1 MTLKNTNTTPSVFF
15 PDFARCDI
23 SITILPY
30 IDRMKPFRKM
40 PNYQKRIL
48 PFITHI
54 KSRYKE
60 ILWLAFALIT
70 VPLQFRKI
78 NGQDVLDIL
87 RPLWLLL
94 LVVFVGFGAFVL
106 VPQGQHAMK
115 VLHNVKGN
123 WVQPLIIGIS
133 LLYWSFQLYNASR
146 MVLKVTN
153 IRYDEGKEVRLYM
166 YLNNIPIVL
175 GTLPFCIILIG
186 YWAANG
192 LHTKTDWLLTFVFLF
207 LNVVMVSF
215 HLKDTCNENYCELPT
230 NWRSPHFRRLIKE
243 ELSDKKFS
251 HSMRW
256 WFRFLMLTFIV
267 LFVIFT
273 YLSIFGIE
281 TLQFIGPIAI
291 VITGLAA
298 WVAVAAVVAVVNIY
312 IYRFASLFILGLF
325 IFSSYFNNNH
335 AITTLNEPLAERLDV
350 ATHFKNWQQARLKT
364 GLKSKKYPV
373 FIVASEGGGSRS
385 AYWTGS
391 LLAALCDTFPE
402 FSQHIFAISSVSGS
416 SLGSGVFSLVRR
428 SEVME
433 NHEMQKLPYTQNALK
448 KDFLSP
454 LTASMI
460 FPDLFQRFVPFKI
473 NAFDRAKALERSW
486 ENAFE
491 RAMGSTHA
499 ENPLRISLAHFWL
512 EDSLYRMPSLFMNCT
527 VVNTGK
533 RAIISNLKL
542 SSDDFDDV
550 IALND
555 TIGKAI
561 PLSTAMSL
569 SARFPY
575 ITPSGV
581 IQKQDG
587 TYWGSVVD
595 GGYFDNSGILTA
607 LEIMNVIN
615 KTNQKTKQK
624 IEFEPHLIIISNYE
638 DFHDTNMYN
647 ELNEPLVAVINR
659 TFGGAIGYARA
670 RVKREMKPQNIIEFP
685 LNANATDVPLGW
697 YLSESSVSVMDYRVK
712 VVMTKN
718 YEYFKQLFKK

>member
-1 MTLKNTNTTPSVFF
+1 
-15 PDFARCDI
+15 
-23 SITILPY
+23 
-30 IDRMKPFRKM
+30 MKPFKKI
-40 PNYQKRIL
+40 PNFQKRIL
-48 PFITHI
+48 PFLTHI
-54 KSRYKE
+54 KTRYKE
-60 ILWLAFALIT
+60 ILWLSFAFIT
-70 VPLQFRKI
+70 VPFQFRKI
-78 NGQDVLDIL
+78 NGQDVFDIL

-94 LVVFVGFGAFVL
+94 LVVIAGFCAFVL
-106 VPQGQHAMK
+106 VPQGQHTMK
-115 VLHNVKGN
+115 VLHNVKDN
-123 WVQPLIIGIS
+123 WTQPLIIGIS

-166 YLNNIPIVL
+166 YLNNIPIIL

-186 YWAANG
+186 YWTANG
-192 LHTKTDWLLTFVFLF
+192 LNNKADWLLTFVFLF

-215 HLKDTCNENYCELPT
+215 HLKDTCTENYCELPT

-243 ELSDKKFS
+243 ELSDKNFS
-251 HSMRW
+251 PNMRW
-256 WFRFLMLTFIV
+256 WFRFLIATFV
-267 LFVIFT
+267 GLFLIFT

-281 TLQFIGPIAI
+281 ILQFIGPIAI

-312 IYRFASLFILGLF
+312 IYRFASLFIFGLF

-350 ATHFKNWQQARLKT
+350 AAHFKNWQDARLKT
-364 GLKSKKYPV
+364 GLKTKKYPV
-373 FIVASEGGGSRS
+373 FIVAAEGGGSRA

-416 SLGSGVFSLVRR
+416 SLGSGVFSLIRR

-433 NHEMQKLPYTQNALK
+433 NSEMQKLPYTQNTLK

-454 LTASMI
+454 LTASFI

-491 RAMGSTHA
+491 RAMQSNAT
-499 ENPLRISLAHFWL
+499 ENPLRISLARFWL
-512 EDSLYRMPSLFMNCT
+512 EDTLYRMPSLFMNCT

-542 SSDDFDDV
+542 NPDDFDDV
-550 IALND
+550 VALND

-581 IQKQDG
+581 IQKPDG

-607 LEIMNVIN
+607 LEIRAIIN
-615 KTNQKTKQK
+615 KMNQKTKGK
-624 IEFEPHLIIISNYE
+624 IEFEPHLIVIGNYE
-638 DFHDTNMYN
+638 DFHDRNRYN
-647 ELNEPLVAVINR
+647 ELNEPIIAVLNR
-659 TFGGAIGYARA
+659 TFGGSVGYARA

-685 LNANATDVPLGW
+685 LNANQVDVPLGW

-712 VVMTKN
+712 VVMDKN
-718 YEYFKQLFKK
+718 YAYFKQLFKK

>member
-1 MTLKNTNTTPSVFF
+1 
-15 PDFARCDI
+15 
-23 SITILPY
+23 
-30 IDRMKPFRKM
+30 M

-54 KSRYKE
+54 KTRYKE

-70 VPLQFRKI
+70 VPFQFRKI
-78 NGQDVLDIL
+78 NGQDVFDIL

-94 LVVFVGFGAFVL
+94 LVVVVGFCAFVL

-153 IRYDEGKEVRLYM
+153 IRYDEGKEVRLYI
-166 YLNNIPIVL
+166 YLNNIPVVL
-175 GTLPFCIILIG
+175 GTLPFWIILLG

-192 LHTKTDWLLTFVFLF
+192 LHTKTDWLLTFVFLI

-230 NWRSPHFRRLIKE
+230 NWRSSYFRRLVRE

-251 HSMRW
+251 PNMRW
-256 WFRFLMLTFIV
+256 WFRFLMSTFIV

-281 TLQFIGPIAI
+281 ILQFIGPIAI

-312 IYRFASLFILGLF
+312 IYRFASFFIFGLF

-373 FIVASEGGGSRS
+373 FIVAAEGGGSRA

-416 SLGSGVFSLVRR
+416 SLGSGVFSLIRR

-491 RAMGSTHA
+491 RAMGSSHA

-542 SSDDFDDV
+542 NPDDFDDV

-561 PLSTAMSL
+561 ALSTAMSL

-581 IQKQDG
+581 IQKPDG

-607 LEIMNVIN
+607 LEIMNIIN
-615 KTNQKTKQK
+615 KTNQKTKHK

-638 DFHDTNMYN
+638 EFRDTNRYN
-647 ELNEPLVAVINR
+647 ELNEPLIAVLNR
-659 TFGGAIGYARA
+659 TFGGSVGYARA

-685 LNANATDVPLGW
+685 LNANQVDVPLGW
-697 YLSESSVSVMDYRVK
+697 YLSESSVGVMDYRVK
-712 VVMTKN
+712 VVMDKN
-718 YEYFKQLFKK
+718 YAYFKQLFKK

>member
-1 MTLKNTNTTPSVFF
+1 
-15 PDFARCDI
+15 
-23 SITILPY
+23 
-30 IDRMKPFRKM
+30 M
-40 PNYQKRIL
+40 PNFQKRIL
-48 PFITHI
+48 PFLTHI
-54 KSRYKE
+54 KSRYKD

-70 VPLQFRKI
+70 VPFQFRKI

-94 LVVFVGFGAFVL
+94 LVVVAGFCAFVL

-115 VLHNVKGN
+115 VLHNVKDN
-123 WVQPLIIGIS
+123 WTQPLIIGIS

-166 YLNNIPIVL
+166 YLNNIPIIL

-192 LHTKTDWLLTFVFLF
+192 LHSKTDWLLTFVFLF

-256 WFRFLMLTFIV
+256 WFRFLIATFIV

-273 YLSIFGIE
+273 YLSIFGIQI
-281 TLQFIGPIAI
+281 LQFIGPIAI

-298 WVAVAAVVAVVNIY
+298 WVAMAAVVAVVNIY
-312 IYRFASLFILGLF
+312 IYRFATLFILGLF

-364 GLKSKKYPV
+364 GLKTKKYPV

-416 SLGSGVFSLVRR
+416 SLGSGVFSLIRR

-491 RAMGSTHA
+491 RAMGSSHA

-512 EDSLYRMPSLFMNCT
+512 EDTMYRMPSLFLNCT

-542 SSDDFDDV
+542 NPDDFADV

-581 IQKQDG
+581 IQKPDG

-615 KTNQKTKQK
+615 KTNQKTKNK

-647 ELNEPLVAVINR
+647 ELNEPVIAILNR
-659 TFGGAIGYARA
+659 TFGGSIGYARA

-685 LNANATDVPLGW
+685 LNANQVDVPLGW
-697 YLSESSVSVMDYRVK
+697 YLSESSVGVMDYRVK
-712 VVMTKN
+712 VVMDKN
-718 YEYFKQLFKK
+718 YAYFKQLFKK